1 MKIFYNSQLDQL
13 VSIGSANI
21 GSTSLDSANFSP
33 QNFGASNFGSELNR
47 WLWPQLKPELFPSR
61 RTLSIDSEQ
70 PQASSANTTFVGTG
84 TLINSELNQRTADA
98 KKVIIFGTGL
108 GYEQPLISLPA
119 HWDIRCVRG
128 PLSAKQLGLPAHKAI
143 TDSALLVSQVF
154 SASAQRQGCSFMP
167 HISHATTADSSWQ
180 RICEEASIRYI
191 DPRWPVEK
199 ILRAMASSNRILSE
213 SLYGAIVADALRIPW
228 IPIVT
233 SPRIYSF
240 KWQDW
245 CTSMN
250 LFYHPYRLPA
260 LKSYQR
266 WGQTLHSAK
275 HWLGAALEGPV
286 SSQQYELFADERAIA
301 QRLANIAKQVPSLSA
316 NDTFTQ
322 KREQLQTVFSQLCQQ
337 YARETVM
344 R

>member
-1 MKIFYNSQLDQL
+1 MMKLFDDPQLYDPRPDQP
-13 VSIGSANI
+13 
-21 GSTSLDSANFSP
+21 STLSP
-33 QNFGASNFGSELNR
+33 NFGNRLNR
-47 WLWPQLKPELFPSR
+47 WLWPQLSPELFSSKHVPKYRS
-61 RTLSIDSEQ
+61 DQ
-70 PQASSANTTFVGTG
+70 QMPQEAADTTFVGMG
-84 TLINSELNQRTADA
+84 TLLNSRLQEATATA
-98 KKVIIFGTGL
+98 RKVSIFGTGL
-108 GYEQPLISLPA
+108 GYEQPLTSLPA
-119 HWDIRCVRG
+119 NWDIRCVRG
-128 PLSAKQLGLPAHKAI
+128 PLTAKQLGLPSHKAI
-143 TDSALLVSQVF
+143 TDSGLLVSQVF
-154 SASAQRQGCSFMP
+154 CASAQREGCSFIP
-167 HISHATTADSSWQ
+167 YIDHATAADSSWQ
-180 RICEEASIRYI
+180 HICEEANIRYI

-199 ILRAMASSNRILSE
+199 ILRAIASSDRILSE

-275 HWLGAALEGPV
+275 HWLEAALEGPV
-286 SSQQYELFADERAIA
+286 SSQQYELFADEYAIA
-301 QRLANIAKQVPSLSA
+301 QRLANIAKQAPCLSPE
-316 NDTFTQ
+316 DTFNQ
-322 KREQLQTVFSQLCQQ
+322 KLEELQTCFTQFCKQ
-337 YARETVM
+337 YTRDIVV

>member
-1 MKIFYNSQLDQL
+1 MKLFY
-13 VSIGSANI
+13 
-21 GSTSLDSANFSP
+21 SP
-33 QNFGASNFGSELNR
+33 QLHQPSNFGSALNR
-47 WLWPQLKPELFPSR
+47 WLWPQLSPTLFPPKHSPSKYSDPQNSL
-61 RTLSIDSEQ
+61 TADSI
-70 PQASSANTTFVGTG
+70 ANSDTTFVGMG
-84 TLINSELNQRTADA
+84 TLINSQLSKQTATA
-98 KKVIIFGTGL
+98 KKLIIFGTGL
-108 GYEQPLISLPA
+108 GYEQPLINLPA
-119 HWDIRCVRG
+119 SWDIRCVRG

-143 TDSALLVSQVF
+143 TDSGLLVSQVF
-154 SASAQRQGCSFMP
+154 TASAQREGCSFIP
-167 HISHATTADSSWQ
+167 HIGHTITADSSWQ
-180 RICEEASIRYI
+180 RICKEAGIRYI

-199 ILRAMASSNRILSE
+199 ILRAIASSDRILSE

-245 CTSMN
+245 CASMH

-275 HWLGAALEGPV
+275 HWLEAALEGPV

-301 QRLANIAKQVPSLSA
+301 QRLTNIAKQAPCLSSE
-316 NDTFTQ
+316 TTYVH
-322 KREQLQTVFSQLCQQ
+322 KLEQLQACFSKVCKQ
-337 YARETVM
+337 YARDTVM
-344 R
+344 H